1 MRLPAEFEARMKAL
15 LGDEFADFERAFDAP
30 AVRALRVN
38 TQKMSV
44 EQFLSVCPFPVTPV
58 PFCPQGFYFDFDG
71 IGHHPLHHSG
81 AVYVQEPAA
90 MAVLECCEIVP
101 GMKILDLCASPGG
114 KTSQA
119 AAKTGGEGVLVS
131 NEIVPDRCRVLL
143 QNVERLGIRNAVVT
157 NADTVTLSE
166 SLRDFDLV
174 IVDAP
179 CSGEGMMRKNQNAID
194 EWSTENVQMCAARQ
208 KEILANAAKTVAP
221 GGRLLYSTCTFAP
234 EENELQIDDFI
245 KNHPNFHLIP
255 VSQRVRAVTRDGVRF
270 DGIET
275 ENIEFC
281 RRFYPHVSPG
291 EGQFMALLER
301 SGDAN
306 EAQSAPTVV
315 QVSKKDRKSW
325 REQESNA
332 KKERSRGAD
341 TRSAVREFLS
351 CALEVDPLESGKF
364 TLEEKPDG
372 FYLVPTLDLT
382 SSAVFSA
389 GVKIGSAEKGRLIPH
404 HRFFMA
410 FGSDFRIK
418 VELCASDP
426 RVSSFIH
433 GDVIPVDEPTG
444 FAAVMYEGAVLGGG
458 KISGGMLKNYYP
470 TGLRE

>member
-44 EQFLSVCPFPVTPV
+44 EHFLSVCPFPVTPV

-81 AVYVQEPAA
+81 AIYVQEPAA

-119 AAKTGGEGVLVS
+119 AAKTGDRGILVS

-157 NADTVTLSE
+157 NTDTATLSE

-208 KEILANAAKTVAP
+208 KEILNNAAKTVAP
-221 GGRLLYSTCTFAP
+221 GGKLLYSTCTFAP

-245 KNHPNFHLIP
+245 KSHPDFRLIP
-255 VSQRVRAVTRDGVRF
+255 VSERVRAVTRDGVRF

-301 SGDAN
+301 SGDAE

-315 QVSKKDRKSW
+315 QVLKKDRRS
-325 REQESNA
+325 RHEQESNA
-332 KKERSRGAD
+332 KKDRSRGAD
-341 TRSAVREFLS
+341 PTLVRDFLS
-351 CALEVDPLESGKF
+351 TVLEVDPTDGGKF

-372 FYLVPTLDLT
+372 FYLVPTLDLP

-389 GVKIGSAEKGRLIPH
+389 GVKIGTAEKGRLIPH

-410 FGSDFRIK
+410 FGSFFKIK
-418 VELCASDP
+418 IELCASDP
-426 RVSSFIH
+426 RVLSFIH
-433 GDVIPVDEPTG
+433 GDVIPVDAPAG
-444 FAAVMYEGAVLGGG
+444 FAAVMYEGATLGGG

-470 TGLRE
+470 KGLRE